1 MNIARERLKGACSEG
16 EAQALYSELKTTN
29 DFVAFAQG
37 FMHDEDY
44 QVARNAFWTL
54 TKATDEELRQLQPML
69 HELIDLTLTA
79 TNASVRRLSLNVII
93 RLELREEDL
102 RTDFLDFCL
111 NHMIDPEEYP
121 GIQSLCMKLAY
132 RMAQFYPELMEELL
146 RTVKGMEME

>member
-16 EAQALYSELKTTN
+16 EAQALYS
-29 DFVAFAQG
+29 
-37 FMHDEDY
+37 
-44 QVARNAFWTL
+44 
-54 TKATDEELRQLQPML
+54 
-69 HELIDLTLTA
+69 
-79 TNASVRRLSLNVII
+79 
-93 RLELREEDL
+93 ELREEDL